1 MEEQEKFLEWYAKE
15 LDKGLVDI
23 KFYVGEGSFTK
34 NATTEEF
41 FREAN
46 RVNEL
51 YAQQK
56 FIPRLDVF

>member
-1 MEEQEKFLEWYAKE
+1 MDEQNKFLAWHQKE
-15 LDKGLVDI
+15 VNKGLTDI

-41 FREAN
+41 FHEAN

-51 YAQQK
+51 YEQK
-56 FIPRLDVF
+56 KFVHRADVF